1 MRAVPR
7 SWRKLAAPAALLAAG
22 VATLAAT
29 KIARKRRE
37 IDFRGKVVL
46 ITGGSRGLGLLM
58 ARELACEGAKVVLVA
73 RDPVEL
79 DDARHEL
86 VGCNGGAEVLAL
98 PCDVRERSEAE
109 WVIDRTVE
117 RFGQLDVLINNAGT
131 IQVGPLDHMQ
141 LQDFEDAMAVHYW
154 GPLYLIL
161 AALPHMRRQGGGR
174 IVNIASI
181 GGKVAVPHM
190 VPYSA
195 SKFAL
200 VGLSNGLA
208 AELSRDRIYVT
219 TVCPGLMRTG
229 SHVNAQFKGQR
240 DAEFSWFA
248 VSDSSRLASIDGG
261 RAARQILEACRRG
274 DPHLIVTNQARLA
287 TLFAEAFPGT
297 TIQLLRTINRLL
309 PNPVDHDGDEA
320 RPGWQS
326 SSRWAPSALT
336 RLSDQAAVE
345 NNELRGAAAEYGKN
359 GNGAGV
365 LKEQPAG

>member
-1 MRAVPR
+1 MRSSRNLPR
-7 SWRKLAAPAALLAAG
+7 LAKPAAVLAAG
-22 VATLAAT
+22 AAVLAASR
-29 KIARKRRE
+29 IVRKRRE

-58 ARELACEGAKVVLVA
+58 ARELACHGAKIVLVA

-79 DDARHEL
+79 DDARQEL
-86 VGCNGGAEVLAL
+86 VGCNTVNGCEVLAL
-98 PCDVRERSEAE
+98 PCDVRERAEAE
-109 WVIDRTVE
+109 WVVGRTIE
-117 RFGQLDVLINNAGT
+117 RFGQLDILINNAGT

-174 IVNIASI
+174 IVNISSI

-229 SHVNAQFKGQR
+229 SHVNAQFKGNR

-248 VSDSSRLASIDGG
+248 VSDSNPLASIDGR
-261 RAARQILEACRRG
+261 RAARQILDACRKG
-274 DPHLIVTNQARLA
+274 EPHLIVTRQARLA
-287 TLFAEAFPGT
+287 TLFADAFPGT
-297 TIQLLRTINRLL
+297 TIQLLRLANRLL
-309 PNPVDHDGDEA
+309 PNAIDEHGDEA
-320 RPGWQS
+320 RPGWQT
-326 SSRWAPSALT
+326 SSRWAPSVLT

-345 NNELRGAAAEYGKN
+345 NNELRGAAAEYGRN
-359 GNGAGV
+359 GNGMAR
-365 LKEQPAG
+365 EQPAV